1 MLGIDPGAED
11 PAVDMPLSLF
21 TEISHFRFGY
31 EHTDRPREPFN
42 GGTDLRSR
50 FCPTAFRNQELSPFN
65 LPNILTCKASNF
77 FPIFIVLKTLDASYN

>member
-31 EHTDRPREPFN
+31 EHTLTGLESPLMEALTSVHVFARLPSETKSSHLLIYQTSLHVRQVISFPF
-42 GGTDLRSR
+42 LL
-50 FCPTAFRNQELSPFN
+50 F
-65 LPNILTCKASNF
+65 
-77 FPIFIVLKTLDASYN
+77 